1 MVTRAQKKKREVDLS
16 NDLMAQL
23 KGALKLDEW
32 FLAHSDKCTV
42 RDELAWMGA
51 KLYVPET
58 LRSQI
63 LQQAH
68 DSKEAGH
75 FGEQQKNFWI
85 NPENINIL
93 FNATRIPPNIS
104 KIPET
109 FPSPFDQLFDNVT
122 RNVLNG
128 FFIFISILGLVGNGM
143 TIYLLAYCIKRNP
156 FTIFIL
162 NLSIADFGV
171 LTFLITAIIFVKV
184 FTLSHRTYVSDIFFF
199 LLLEFIFFTYSA
211 SQFLLTAISLD
222 RCVAVLFPLWH
233 RCHLPPYLP
242 TLVCGFLWILCFLL
256 SVVHFILY
264 QTKSSGGSHFLYQL
278 IVNGLLCTPLM
289 VVSTVTLGIHMRSKS
304 QRNQRKLLTTLLLA
318 LIFFLLFSLPM
329 DVFYVIEYFG
339 SSNPLLMT
347 IGIGCA
353 AVNSSVNPLFYFL
366 VGRKKRGKDQ
376 PRASLKLA
384 LQRVF
389 KDEQDNSE
397 EPKTTEEDQ
406 L

>member
-1 MVTRAQKKKREVDLS
+1 RAGLTSWQYNENLYGIPEIYLYPYEQLS
-16 NDLMAQL
+16 NNL
-23 KGALKLDEW
+23 
-32 FLAHSDKCTV
+32 T
-42 RDELAWMGA
+42 R
-51 KLYVPET
+51 
-58 LRSQI
+58 
-63 LQQAH
+63 
-68 DSKEAGH
+68 
-75 FGEQQKNFWI
+75 N
-85 NPENINIL
+85 L
-93 FNATRIPPNIS
+93 FNGFI
-104 KIPET
+104 
-109 FPSPFDQLFDNVT
+109 
-122 RNVLNG
+122 VL
-128 FFIFISILGLVGNGM
+128 ICILGLVGNGR
-143 TIYLLAYCIKRNP
+143 TIYLLAFSMKRNP
-156 FTIFIL
+156 FTTFIL

-171 LTFLITAIIFVKV
+171 LTSLIMAAIFVAV
-184 FTLSHRTYVSDIFFF
+184 LSLGQRTYIVKTFFSLF
-199 LLLEFIFFTYSA
+199 FELFFFFTYSA

-233 RCHLPPYLP
+233 HCHLPPYLP